1 MGAFAELGS
10 YRAWPPPCGAQA
22 KVVSAGLNLRNSPI
36 RVKGVRNFLGS
47 VSSQQK
53 FEAMDGQ
60 VLQPSDGPV
69 LEPSNGPMLQFH
81 VTAQFYLESK
91 GKCTLEV

>member
-10 YRAWPPPCGAQA
+10 YCAWPPPCGAKA

-36 RVKGVRNFLGS
+36 RVRGVRNFLGS

-53 FEAMDGQ
+53 FEVME
-60 VLQPSDGPV
+60 GPV
-69 LEPSNGPMLQFH
+69 LELR
-81 VTAQFYLESK
+81 VIAQFYLENK
-91 GKCTLEV
+91 GKYIPKL